1 MPRIKKL
8 ILFTGLIFLAA
19 IILLAG
25 LIKQSYIAPIIMYH
39 YVHYGANPDDK
50 LVVTPEV
57 FQRQMRFLKE
67 QRYNVVPLEALAVLI
82 KEKRKIPAR
91 TIAITI
97 DDGHRDNYEQIY
109 PVLKKYNLPATMFVI
124 VNEIGRI
131 QNDKLS
137 WGQIKE
143 MRDSGLIS
151 FGSHTLGPEPLV
163 NIKSEEEVKRQIF
176 ESKKIL
182 EEKLGKEVK
191 IFSYPEGLFNAK
203 IKKMVIGAGYLAA
216 VSTSPGINSS
226 SDDIF
231 GLKRQRISQNAGNLF
246 IFYIQAS
253 GYYGPIREFQHSFKK
268 R

>member
-25 LIKQSYIAPIIMYH
+25 LIRQRYTVPIIMYH

-50 LVVTPEV
+50 LVVTPEA

-67 QRYNVVPLEALAVLI
+67 RRYNVVPLETLAVLI

-97 DDGHRDNYEQIY
+97 DDGQRDNYDQIY

-124 VNEIGRI
+124 VNEIGRV

-137 WGQIKE
+137 WDQIKE
-143 MRDSGLIS
+143 MRDSGLIN
-151 FGSHTLGPEPLV
+151 FGSHALGAEPLV
-163 NIKSEEEVKRQIF
+163 NIKSEEELEKQIF

-182 EEKLGKEVK
+182 EGKLGKEVK

-203 IKKMVIGAGYLAA
+203 IKKMAMQAGYLAA
-216 VSTSPGINSS
+216 VSTSPGISS
-226 SDDIF
+226 PSDDIF
-231 GLKRQRISQNAGNLF
+231 ALKRLRISQNADNLF
-246 IFYIQAS
+246 IFYVQAS
-253 GYYGPIREFQHSFKK
+253 GYYGPVREFQHSFRKK
-268 R
+268 